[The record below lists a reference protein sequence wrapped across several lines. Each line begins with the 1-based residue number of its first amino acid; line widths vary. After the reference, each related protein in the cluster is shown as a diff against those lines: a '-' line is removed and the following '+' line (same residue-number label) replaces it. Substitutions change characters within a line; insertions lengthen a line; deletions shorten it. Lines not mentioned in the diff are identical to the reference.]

1 MEFLKVNSR
10 ESEEKVVKV
19 SREHVESLWKQCHRN
34 TTLAACVSIIRSRI
48 LGPGFRFVNLD
59 GKEPDESFDRHVRK
73 HFLPF
78 AEKALESL
86 LVQGFCVYGVRPR
99 NEKTVYPVPYVV
111 CREAYE
117 IEVFRDKAEEKV
129 RLVKS
134 DEHERRKFH
143 VFVDAIPGPDGKPTS
158 RVSHV
163 AHIVN
168 YAEELEKHDLQAY
181 AVRSKPPVLTK
192 TQTDNSFDSRD
203 VISGAV
209 PGLRAQDESDNME
222 IRNKITIQQ
231 FRQQQDL
238 IATLNKERIDSSK
251 SFWMQHLDPTKNT
264 LLSETLKRETEGFVP
279 KFVPLP
285 NDADVARYE
294 IPPERRDFVDLKN
307 FCKTQ
312 ICVGMGVP
320 ESIIEGKFHG
330 TATGATTRM
339 TEEFIRMSLLPL
351 KNALNAL
358 LLELYEN
365 SIGEANR
372 IDCNF
377 PGLQNIDRLFFWH
390 QNGLLKRE
398 SLIRS
403 ICDLELLRPS
413 DFVDEEET
421 TGFVRPDKRTRLEL
435 QDPSDKILRER

>member
-19 SREHVESLWKQCHRN
+19 SREHVESLWKHCSRN

-59 GKEPDESFDRHVRK
+59 GKKPDESFDRHVRK

-99 NEKTVYPVPYVV
+99 NEKTFYPVPYVV

-117 IEVFRDKAEEKV
+117 IEVFRDKAEERV

-158 RVSHV
+158 RVSNV

-251 SFWMQHLDPTKNT
+251 SFWMQHLNK
-264 LLSETLKRETEGFVP
+264 LLHVK
-279 KFVPLP
+279 
-285 NDADVARYE
+285 
-294 IPPERRDFVDLKN
+294 
-307 FCKTQ
+307 
-312 ICVGMGVP
+312 
-320 ESIIEGKFHG
+320 HG
-330 TATGATTRM
+330 
-339 TEEFIRMSLLPL
+339 
-351 KNALNAL
+351 
-358 LLELYEN
+358 
-365 SIGEANR
+365 
-372 IDCNF
+372 
-377 PGLQNIDRLFFWH
+377 
-390 QNGLLKRE
+390 
-398 SLIRS
+398 
-403 ICDLELLRPS
+403 
-413 DFVDEEET
+413 
-421 TGFVRPDKRTRLEL
+421 
-435 QDPSDKILRER
+435 

>member
-1 MEFLKVNSR
+1 MEFLNSR
-10 ESEEKVVKV
+10 ESEEKVVRV
-19 SREHVESLWKQCHRN
+19 SREHVESLWKQRSQN
-34 TTLAACVSIIRSRI
+34 TTLAACVNVIRSKI
-48 LGPGFRFVNLD
+48 LGPGFSFINLD

-78 AEKALESL
+78 AEKALENL
-86 LVQGFCVYGVRPR
+86 LVQGFCVYGIRPR

-111 CREAYE
+111 CREAYGV
-117 IEVFRDKAEEKV
+117 EVYRDRAEERI
-129 RLVKS
+129 RLVKT

-143 VFVDAIPGPDGKPTS
+143 VFVESVPQADGKVSS
-158 RVSHV
+158 RVSNV
-163 AHIVN
+163 THIVN
-168 YAEELEKHDLQAY
+168 YAEELEKHDLQAF
-181 AVRSKPPVLTK
+181 AVRSIPPVLTK

-251 SFWMQHLDPTKNT
+251 SFWMQHLDPSKNT
-264 LLSETLKRETEGFVP
+264 LLSETIKRESEGFVP

-294 IPPERRDFVDLKN
+294 IPPERRDFVDLKR

-320 ESIIEGKFHG
+320 ESAVDGKFDNRTSAG
-330 TATGATTRM
+330 QSKTTD
-339 TEEFIRMSLLPL
+339 EFTRVSLMPL
-351 KNALNAL
+351 KNSLSAL
-358 LLELYEN
+358 LVELYEN
-365 SIGEANR
+365 SIGEADR

-377 PGLQNIDRLFFWH
+377 PGLQNIDRMFFWY
-390 QNGLLKRE
+390 QNGLLKRTA
-398 SLIRS
+398 LVRS
-403 ICDLELLRPS
+403 ICDLELLRPA
-413 DFVDEEET
+413 DFIEEQT
-421 TGFVRPDKRTRLEL
+421 VGFGGGVRPVKRIKQLDNPNDE
-435 QDPSDKILRER
+435 IIER